1 MKRMRWTAIV
11 LAACLGS
18 CAEPA
23 DVDSQPLVMVSV
35 LPQKFFVE
43 RVAGDRVRIEVM
55 IPPGASPALYEP
67 TIAQLKALSSADL
80 YVKVG
85 HPSFPFERAW
95 LDRLLAERED
105 LAVVD
110 ASSGV
115 ADLGHDPHVWVSPA
129 HALEMARN
137 IAAGLAVLLP
147 EYAAE
152 LDGNLR
158 GFEIEVAELDTELRA
173 LLDEKRG
180 GRFFVFHPAWSYF
193 AREYGLV
200 QVAIEHDGKE
210 PNPAQ
215 VAALIREAREAGA
228 RVIFVQPQ
236 FDPASAELIAREISG
251 SVEALDPLA
260 PDWSAN
266 LRRVG
271 HSLRLAVVR

>member
-1 MKRMRWTAIV
+1 
-11 LAACLGS
+11 
-18 CAEPA
+18 
-23 DVDSQPLVMVSV
+23 MVSV

-43 RVAGDRVRIEVM
+43 RIAGDRVRIEVM

-67 TIAQLKALSSADL
+67 MIAQLKALSSADL

-95 LDRLLAERED
+95 LERLLAERED

-115 ADLGHDPHVWVSPA
+115 ADLDQDPHVWVSPA

-152 LDGNLR
+152 FDANLR
-158 GFEIEVAELDTELRA
+158 RFEVEVADLDRELRA

-200 QVAIEHDGKE
+200 QVAIEHEGKE
-210 PNPAQ
+210 PDPAQ

-236 FDPASAELIAREISG
+236 FDPSSAELIAHEISG

-266 LRRVG
+266 LHRVG
-271 HSLRLAVVR
+271 RSLRLAVVR